1 MVEDLP
7 GNAGGYTAS
16 RFNFWSW
23 KIPPAMAQVSL
34 GASATESH
42 SPGPTSHSYRHLHT
56 SSLCTATRAA
66 TPTGSPHTGTREES
80 LLTAARESPRA
91 ALQVQHSH
99 KTKRSN
105 NLKRQPVPSR
115 DQAHSLPKAWTASK
129 LGLMRHSLRS
139 PCISLRHSRIPHG
152 ESIRN
157 QPEEIEGIST
167 LAR

>member
-1 MVEDLP
+1 MV
-7 GNAGGYTAS
+7 
-16 RFNFWSW
+16 
-23 KIPPAMAQVSL
+23 QVSL
-34 GASATESH
+34 GASATESR
-42 SPGPTSHSYRHLHT
+42 SPGPASHSYRHLHT
-56 SSLCTATRAA
+56 SSPCTATRAV
-66 TPTGSPHTGTREES
+66 TPTGSPHPGTREEA
-80 LLTAARESPRA
+80 LLTAARESPHA

-105 NLKRQPVPSR
+105 NLKHQPVPSR

-129 LGLMRHSLRS
+129 LGLMRHSLQS

-157 QPEEIEGIST
+157 QPEGIEGIST